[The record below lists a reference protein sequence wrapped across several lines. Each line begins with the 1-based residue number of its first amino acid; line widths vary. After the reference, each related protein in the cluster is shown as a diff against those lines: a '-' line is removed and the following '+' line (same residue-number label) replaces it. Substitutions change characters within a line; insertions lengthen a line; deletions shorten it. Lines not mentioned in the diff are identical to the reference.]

1 MATPAA
7 IATKIQR
14 VKYLSKNVNLFLAC
28 AGAQLFADIVLSKF
42 FNYNNLLRNR
52 RLLVF
57 LHIL

>member
-42 FNYNNLLRNR
+42 
-52 RLLVF
+52 
-57 LHIL
+57 